1 MRMVAPYAVAVRQ
14 PREWLTES
22 TDFGKPGPVKWQRAS
37 TEPERAERAAAWFQH
52 RVAVEVMARM
62 KDEVESGGAASMPE
76 ARTALGDAIG
86 TTQLQVW
93 RKLGGQFFF
102 TLPEL
107 IGIVRLYGADVAP
120 EIESGMGP
128 RG

>member
-1 MRMVAPYAVAVRQ
+1 MTAPRI
-14 PREWLTES
+14 WLTES
-22 TDFGKPGPVKWQRAS
+22 TAFGKPGPIKWQQAS

-52 RVAVEVMARM
+52 RVAVEVTARM
-62 KDEVESGGAASMPE
+62 EDEVESGGAASMPE

-107 IGIVRLYGADVAP
+107 IGIVRVYGADVAP
-120 EIESGMGP
+120 VIESGMGP
-128 RG
+128 S